1 MSMLHRLTSL
11 ERKLE
16 KVKDRCQ
23 EIITIEKPDDYDQVQ
38 AELAGEILAILDI
51 G

>member
-11 ERKLE
+11 ERKS
-16 KVKDRCQ
+16 KKIKDRCQ
-23 EIITIEKPDDYDQVQ
+23 EIITEKRDPDDGQQD
-38 AELAGEILAILDI
+38 LASEILVILDV